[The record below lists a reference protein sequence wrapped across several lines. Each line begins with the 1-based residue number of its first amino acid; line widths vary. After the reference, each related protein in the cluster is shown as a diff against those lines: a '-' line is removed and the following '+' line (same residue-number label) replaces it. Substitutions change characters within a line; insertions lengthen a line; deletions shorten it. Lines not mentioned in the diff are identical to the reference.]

1 MTWRLS
7 DADWN
12 HWPNGLDDAALWEAC
27 RASGVDGVELGV
39 YRVGEQLTAQRLE
52 RVTGLATASGIPVRG
67 LLLSLPVDRWPHG
80 ALTGA
85 AAEVAAEVEGVA
97 RAAALF
103 GLDTIG
109 VWPGAD
115 PLDADPFAVV
125 EGTRLAVQAAAAY
138 GVRIAIEYK
147 PDTAVPDAAAA
158 LALCAAV
165 PGVGVLVDTGHAYA
179 LEEDPAEV
187 IRRVAG
193 RGLLWHLHLGDAQPG
208 GADDDL
214 PVGRHHAAAPVVA
227 ALADVGY
234 AGDAALDLYG
244 AVVDGAMTGRQAV
257 LESIR
262 ALRPPGASGPA
273 MEARP

>member
-1 MTWRLS
+1 MTWRLC
-7 DADWN
+7 DTDWN
-12 HWPNGLDDAALWEAC
+12 HWPDGLDDAAVWDAC

-39 YRVGEQLTAQRLE
+39 YRVQEQLTAQRLE
-52 RVTGLATASGIPVRG
+52 RITGLAAASGVPVRG
-67 LLLSLPVDRWPHG
+67 LLLSLPVDRWPRG

-85 AAEVAAEVEGVA
+85 AAEVATEVEGVA

-109 VWPGAD
+109 LWPGAD
-115 PLDADPFAVV
+115 PRDADPGALV
-125 EGTRLAVQAAAAY
+125 EGTRLAVQAAAAH

-158 LALCAAV
+158 LALCAAI

-179 LEEDPAEV
+179 LEEDPAAV
-187 IRRVAG
+187 IRQVAA
-193 RGLLWHLHLGDAQPG
+193 RGLLWHLHLGDAEAG

-214 PVGRHHAAAPVVA
+214 PVGRLHSAAPVLA
-227 ALADVGY
+227 ALTDVGY

-257 LESIR
+257 GESIR
-262 ALRPPGASGPA
+262 ALRPPGNAGPA
-273 MEARP
+273 MQVQR